1 MAAVA
6 SDTFPTLQL
15 DLFKQVYL
23 MNEWKVQPNLQTIIL
38 ENKTLLSNTMSV
50 LWWNIQANC
59 YYAPNI

>member
-23 MNEWKVQPNLQTIIL
+23 MNGWKVQPNLQTIIL
-38 ENKTLLSNTMSV
+38 QINLLSNTMSV